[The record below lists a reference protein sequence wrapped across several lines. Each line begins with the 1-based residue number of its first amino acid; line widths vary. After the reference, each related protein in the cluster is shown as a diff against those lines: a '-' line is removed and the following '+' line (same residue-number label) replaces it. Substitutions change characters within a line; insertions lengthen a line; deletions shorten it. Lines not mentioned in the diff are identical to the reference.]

1 MRLPSAL
8 AAIGL
13 VAGVPVFA
21 HPTIELS
28 LTPEGALRQRVTFDG
43 QEVIAPSP
51 LGIVLDGVPLGTK
64 ERLTGKVTVG
74 DLTTYGVRHASGAE
88 WVVETRA
95 FPDGVA
101 VRYRIP
107 TEGERRVS
115 RELTSFTFPAGTTA
129 WYASA
134 VFQYGYTQK
143 YQERAMESITG
154 QILAPPATFRLPSGH
169 YAALTEANLWDYY
182 GCVFEGTAPNTVSVR
197 FCENAEALKEG
208 KILGMPTRN
217 HNGIAKEPPVWMA
230 PPKRGTREIVTP
242 WRVLMLAKDLNGLV
256 NNAIIEKVSDLP
268 DPTLF
273 PKGAKE
279 PWLRPARALWTWLA
293 ARPNRLRLDTF
304 YALTDEAQQLGYEAI
319 VLDEGWERWPQWE
332 KDNPRARGKD
342 KWQMLKELC
351 DYARERNVDVWVWR
365 PCVPRRPGDWHTL
378 SNDELKTYFGKGS
391 YIEADAKNGVED
403 REAFFGKCAAAGVK
417 GLKLD
422 FLHRENVP
430 TIRVQEEML
439 RDAAKHRLMVL
450 FHGVNKLT
458 GDNFTFPNLLSK
470 EAVSGLENC
479 GWADNGGM
487 APWPVHNTT
496 LPFTRWLCGPADYTP
511 VNFRRCCANSVT
523 FGNQAAAFVMFTS
536 PVLILA
542 ADSEDLLNSPC
553 RKLFEAVPVTWDEVR
568 ALEPSQ
574 IGKLALIARR
584 KGNDWWLAVMNGM
597 EAKEVSVR
605 LDFLGAGEYALTAA
619 EDAIPERR
627 KLRSREGTVTAK
639 DTLTLNLL
647 SGGGALYRLAPIAKH

>member
-1 MRLPSAL
+1 MRLPLVCAAVSLCAVPAL
-8 AAIGL
+8 AQPTL
-13 VAGVPVFA
+13 EVFA
-21 HPTIELS
+21 
-28 LTPEGALRQRVTFDG
+28 TPEGALRQRVTFEG
-43 QEVIAPSP
+43 REVIAPSP
-51 LGIVLDGVPLGTK
+51 LGIVLDGVPLGAK
-64 ERLTGKVTVG
+64 DSVTGKLTVG
-74 DLTTYGVRHASGAE
+74 DLTTYGVRHANGAE
-88 WVVETRA
+88 WVVETRT

-107 TEGERRVS
+107 TEGAREVR
-115 RELTSFTFPAGTTA
+115 RELTSFTFPADTTA

-143 YQERAMESITG
+143 YQERKLETIAG
-154 QILAPPATFRLPSGH
+154 QILAPPATFRLASGH

-182 GCVFEGTAPNTVSVR
+182 GCVFEGTAPNTVTVR

-217 HNGIAKEPPVWMA
+217 HNALAKEPPVWMA

-256 NNAIIEKVSDLP
+256 NNTIIAKVSDLP
-268 DPTLF
+268 DATLF

-293 ARPNRLRLDTF
+293 ARPNRLGLDTF
-304 YALTDEAQQLGYEAI
+304 YALADEAQQLGYEAI
-319 VLDEGWERWPQWE
+319 VLDEGWERWPDRE
-332 KDNPRARGKD
+332 KKNPRAQGKD
-342 KWQMLKELC
+342 KWAMLKELC

-378 SNDELKTYFGKGS
+378 SNAELNAYFAAGG
-391 YIEADAKNGVED
+391 YLAANAKRGVED
-403 REAFFGKCAAAGVK
+403 REEFFAKCAAGVR

-458 GDNFTFPNLLSK
+458 GDNLTFPNLLSK

-479 GWADNGGM
+479 GGGDNRNM
-487 APWPVHNTT
+487 APWPIHDTT

-511 VNFRRCCANSVT
+511 VNFRRHCANSVT

-542 ADSEDLLNSPC
+542 ADSEDLLASPC

-568 ALEPSQ
+568 VLEPSQ

-597 EAKEVSVR
+597 DAQDLTLK
-605 LDFLGAGEYALTAA
+605 LDFLGAGAYTLTAA
-619 EDAIPERR
+619 EDAAPDRR
-627 KLRSREGTVTAK
+627 KLLSREATVTAQ
-639 DTLTLNLL
+639 DTLPLKLL
-647 SGGGALYRLAPIAKH
+647 SGGGALYRFTPKP